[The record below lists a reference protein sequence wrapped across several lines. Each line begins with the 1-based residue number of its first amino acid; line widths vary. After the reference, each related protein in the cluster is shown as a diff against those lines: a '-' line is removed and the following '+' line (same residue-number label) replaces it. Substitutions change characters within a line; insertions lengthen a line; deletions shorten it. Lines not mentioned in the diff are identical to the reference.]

1 MSNMKKIAI
10 GALLCLLSI
19 PLKAQVSHI
28 QVWLSS
34 GKQVQY
40 KLSERPRVVREAKT
54 LRLTTSSVDVVY
66 QAGEVYKITY
76 LIPSGLDAATTTPQ
90 QNGTITIADEQ
101 MQIIGFVPNE
111 SIQIFD
117 ASGRLLKQVKAD
129 EKGSQTISLSAFP
142 AGTYIVKSQQQS
154 SKFIRK

>member
-1 MSNMKKIAI
+1 MKKMAI

-19 PLKAQVSHI
+19 PLKAEVSYI

-66 QAGEVYKITY
+66 QAGEVHKITY
-76 LIPSGLDAATTTPQ
+76 LIPSGLDAATTAPEQ
-90 QNGTITIADEQ
+90 KGTITVSDDQ
-101 MQIIGFVPNE
+101 MQILSLIHNE
-111 SIQIFD
+111 AIRIFD
-117 ASGRLLKQVKAD
+117 AGGRLIKQVKAD

>member
-1 MSNMKKIAI
+1 MAI

-19 PLKAQVSHI
+19 PLKAEVSYI

-66 QAGEVYKITY
+66 QAGEVHKITY
-76 LIPSGLDAATTTPQ
+76 LIPSGLDAATTAPGQ
-90 QNGTITIADEQ
+90 KGTITVSDDQ
-101 MQIIGFVPNE
+101 MQIIG
-111 SIQIFD
+111 
-117 ASGRLLKQVKAD
+117 
-129 EKGSQTISLSAFP
+129 
-142 AGTYIVKSQQQS
+142 
-154 SKFIRK
+154 